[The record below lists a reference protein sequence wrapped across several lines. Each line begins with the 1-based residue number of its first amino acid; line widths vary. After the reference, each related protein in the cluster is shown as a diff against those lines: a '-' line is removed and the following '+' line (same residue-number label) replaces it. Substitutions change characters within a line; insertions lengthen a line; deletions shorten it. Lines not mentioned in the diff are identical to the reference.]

1 MLSGRQVRKEFIL
14 ALLTAV
20 LLMAAPSRATG
31 FVLDLAGGCS
41 SAIFFVEAD
50 LAVGD
55 PCHDVQFVN
64 YFSNAAPGDGSG
76 KSGGWLRVT
85 DPLELTTS
93 GASTIQPEEIC
104 AMIYVFD
111 IREGLQE
118 CCGCPVTADG
128 LLSLTYGNPSGDL
141 NTNPRSA
148 TGQFFY
154 ANSGGSGV
162 LWDGVIRILSTT
174 TNATTTPVSA
184 NTNPSQLGT
193 DTPNGTGIYCDPF
206 SGNCCNPGASTLTL
220 VTTLRAWIDHIQNT
234 VVTNT
239 EFEEVPITPSDA
251 DNLSALCENDLTHG
265 TFSGFCS
272 CGNELTEGT
281 GGE

>member
-93 GASTIQPEEIC
+93 GASTFQPEEIC
-104 AMIYVFD
+104 SMIYVFD

-154 ANSGGSGV
+154 ANSAGSGV

-174 TNATTTPVSA
+174 TNATTTPSP
-184 NTNPSQLGT
+184 NTAIEGT
-193 DTPNGTGIYCDPF
+193 DTPNGHGIYCDPF
-206 SGNCCNPGASTLTL
+206 SGACCNPGASTLTL
-220 VTTLRAWIDHIQNT
+220 VTTLRAWIDHIQNST
-234 VVTNT
+234 WTDT
-239 EFEEVPITPSDA
+239 EFEENPITPDDA
-251 DNLSALCENDLTHG
+251 NTLANLCEDTITEG
-265 TFSGFCS
+265 TVGGYCS
-272 CGNELTEGT
+272 CGNEVSEGT
-281 GGE
+281 GGF

>member
-1 MLSGRQVRKEFIL
+1 MLAGKRVHKEFIL
-14 ALLTAV
+14 AMVTAV
-20 LLMAAPSRATG
+20 LLVAATSRTARAEGTCTTG
-31 FVLDLAGGCS
+31 TCYG
-41 SAIFFVEAD
+41 
-50 LAVGD
+50 
-55 PCHDVQFVN
+55 VQYVN
-64 YFSNAAPGDGSG
+64 YFSNAAPGNG
-76 KSGGWLRVT
+76 KGWMRVT

-93 GASTIQPEEIC
+93 GSSTIQPEEIC
-104 AMIYVFD
+104 AMVYVFD

-141 NTNPRSA
+141 NVNPRSV

-154 ANSGGSGV
+154 ASSASDGV